1 MARLHVELV
10 GARGLLPADGLVT
23 DGASSRDPYGELQ
36 VNAALPR
43 PRSATRRHT
52 RDPDFDF
59 TPASPFVVPHPSSVL
74 RVHIYDEGD
83 VLHSDVLLG
92 CAHIELRRLPWN
104 TPVDLWLELSN
115 GSGDSVAAAA
125 GDAGNNNNDTG
136 VPAAAKQ
143 PSLLLP
149 HQPSQRLPPP
159 SSLSSTLAPPA
170 VIIPGLPTSPK
181 VRHPYGI
188 IQLRIMF
195 ETSWLHQFTSGFRS
209 APATAI
215 DVPPEFHATLCYNN
229 LVRCLDYVNPLLEGA
244 EEVSNIQRWVSPLK
258 SMSVLLAWVLLMR
271 NSDYFPVVLHLWLL
285 FKMAAGY
292 VQKHT
297 SDHPHRAY
305 RVDKIR
311 QHMSPYL
318 PSAGSG
324 AFLLSPG
331 AGGDGQSLR
340 NSNNKIEKG
349 GGLGGF
355 VDALATWLLGM
366 GLGAQLEAAQNAMG
380 STADGLDTVAALF
393 TWKDVHTSRNVCA
406 GLFVS
411 GAFLYLFP
419 TRWLLVCVTVWLM
432 LSSTMLY
439 GVVVRA
445 LAGLSGLLARSPN
458 ADTMVKDGQIRG
470 LLKVRVRGGGGGAQG
485 ESAGGGRRFVA
496 KKKAQ

>member
-1 MARLHVELV
+1 MYQGFKSEAAARAFVEAHREEP
-10 GARGLLPADGLVT
+10 G
-23 DGASSRDPYGELQ
+23 GE
-36 VNAALPR
+36 
-43 PRSATRRHT
+43 
-52 RDPDFDF
+52 
-59 TPASPFVVPHPSSVL
+59 
-74 RVHIYDEGD
+74 G
-83 VLHSDVLLG
+83 
-92 CAHIELRRLPWN
+92 
-104 TPVDLWLELSN
+104 
-115 GSGDSVAAAA
+115 AAAA
-125 GDAGNNNNDTG
+125 S
-136 VPAAAKQ
+136 AAAAVSSGSAADVVLSGVV
-143 PSLLLP
+143 PLE
-149 HQPSQRLPPP
+149 QRL
-159 SSLSSTLAPPA
+159 
-170 VIIPGLPTSPK
+170 
-181 VRHPYGI
+181 
-188 IQLRIMF
+188 
-195 ETSWLHQFTSGFRS
+195 
-209 APATAI
+209 
-215 DVPPEFHATLCYNN
+215 
-229 LVRCLDYVNPLLEGA
+229 A
-244 EEVSNIQRWVSPLK
+244 E
-258 SMSVLLAWVLLMR
+258 
-271 NSDYFPVVLHLWLL
+271 
-285 FKMAAGY
+285 
-292 VQKHT
+292 
-297 SDHPHRAY
+297 
-305 RVDKIR
+305 
-311 QHMSPYL
+311 
-318 PSAGSG
+318 
-324 AFLLSPG
+324 